1 MWRWPWGLCGSGD
14 ADRLGA
20 AVPLHGSLLALVL
33 GGLLYELAA
42 TSLGL
47 MISCFVRSQV
57 AAIFATALIC
67 LIPSVNFSGL
77 LYPVSTLS
85 GATAWIAAGFPAT
98 WFQTISLGTF
108 TKGLALPVLP
118 RPIWRWAALRWSIS
132 RGRG

>member
-1 MWRWPWGLCGSGD
+1 MLVVWVLR
-14 ADRLGA
+14 
-20 AVPLHGSLLALVL
+20 VPLHGSLLALVL

-108 TKGLALPVLP
+108 TKGLGLASFTQAYLALGGF
-118 RPIWRWAALRWSIS
+118 ALVNFAGARLML
-132 RGRG
+132 RKQEA